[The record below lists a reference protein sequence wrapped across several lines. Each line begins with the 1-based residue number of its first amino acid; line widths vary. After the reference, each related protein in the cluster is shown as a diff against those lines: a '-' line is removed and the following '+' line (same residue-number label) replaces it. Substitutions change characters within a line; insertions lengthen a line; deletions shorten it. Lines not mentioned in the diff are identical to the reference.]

1 MNPEIR
7 YPEHKHAL
15 SVHHDMEDQIV
26 MGTVQSILPDAEKAY
41 TTHSSKTILG
51 LYDKD
56 QDLWTM
62 VSTDTPLNTLRP
74 LIRKGK
80 GEERAFVIIRPK
92 HDMAHLSVSTTTLKR
107 IFARFMLESF
117 MVDTFSTKG
126 LYLTDRCFDSGLQP
140 HNGRVQVFDRRS
152 TLGAPD
158 TRFALKA

>member
-15 SVHHDMEDQIV
+15 SIQCCLEEQIV
-26 MGTVQSILPDAEKAY
+26 MGTVQSILPDVEKSYAL
-41 TTHSSKTILG
+41 HSSKTILG
-51 LYDKD
+51 LYDKG
-56 QDLWTM
+56 QDVWTM
-62 VSTDTPLNTLRP
+62 ASTDTPLNTLRP

-80 GEERAFVIIRPK
+80 GDERAFVIVRPK
-92 HDMAHLSVSTTTLKR
+92 HDMAHLSVSTTILKR

-126 LYLTDRCFDSGLQP
+126 LYLTDRCYDSGLQP
-140 HNGRVQVFDRRS
+140 HNGKVQVFDRRS
-152 TLGAPD
+152 ALGAPD